1 MTRTMSGVLA
11 LIVGA
16 VLVVPTQ
23 SYAAAAVKKPI
34 ASSKYAGS
42 KKCKMCHSK
51 AKMAGTAYT
60 TWAAASHAKAF
71 EALKSDKAKEAATK
85 LGVADPTTDERCL
98 KCHTTPDLAPTEGVS
113 CERCHGAAKAWY
125 KTHGKK
131 NLAQR
136 PSKEELTKAGKKDM
150 TEKAAGAEGPGVRE
164 KLCLECHKKDPD
176 NLFHKPFDFA
186 KSWAKISHGKKGS
199 AAEKK

>member
-1 MTRTMSGVLA
+1 MEIRTV
-11 LIVGA
+11 
-16 VLVVPTQ
+16 
-23 SYAAAAVKKPI
+23 
-34 ASSKYAGS
+34 
-42 KKCKMCHSK
+42 
-51 AKMAGTAYT
+51 
-60 TWAAASHAKAF
+60 
-71 EALKSDKAKEAATK
+71 EAATATA
-85 LGVADPTTDERCL
+85 LSNAHFRHTETDTYNL
-98 KCHTTPDLAPTEGVS
+98 P

-176 NLFHKPFDFA
+176 NPFHKPFDFE
-186 KSWAKISHGKKGS
+186 KSWAKISHGKKG
-199 AAEKK
+199 AAAAK